1 MKFEINPN
9 ELTTDQR
16 AHVAAFI
23 TGWPYAD
30 EVDDKRC
37 GVVKVNNDLPIP
49 KNAHSIKEDEHGV
62 SFYIQTEEE
71 RLDAE
76 QKSDLRETSG
86 LDEASELRV
95 ESETNLSA
103 IFGTPGKVIDS
114 IPPVTLDKEGLPW
127 DSRIHSSSKAFI
139 ADGSWKLRRGVDP
152 AEVIAVKEQLK
163 ALMCVPRFVPP
174 APVTIGA
181 DLATGPDV
189 TVITPVPPAPK
200 SHYLID
206 QQPVV
211 DETVEWG
218 LKSDGIPKSHYL
230 IDQQP
235 LVTVTLTDL
244 IGRMSNAIVA
254 GKMTQAT
261 VSEMCA
267 KHGVS
272 EFMLLS
278 SRPDLLPLIDA
289 DMKAMGV

>member
-1 MKFEINPN
+1 MIIKLNLLEMTFEQRRNTAQLL
-9 ELTTDQR
+9 LTYPP
-16 AHVAAFI
+16 AVPLI
-23 TGWPYAD
+23 GI
-30 EVDDKRC
+30 DDRL
-37 GVVKVNNDLPIP
+37 V
-49 KNAHSIKEDEHGV
+49 KEDV
-62 SFYIQTEEE
+62 FVIPTEEQ

-76 QKSDLRETSG
+76 QKRDISEIKEIRESG
-86 LDEASELRV
+86 H
-95 ESETNLSA
+95 NLNA
-103 IFGTPGKVIDS
+103 IFGEPGKVVMLTDDLVPS
-114 IPPVTLDKEGLPW
+114 VPLDKEGLPW